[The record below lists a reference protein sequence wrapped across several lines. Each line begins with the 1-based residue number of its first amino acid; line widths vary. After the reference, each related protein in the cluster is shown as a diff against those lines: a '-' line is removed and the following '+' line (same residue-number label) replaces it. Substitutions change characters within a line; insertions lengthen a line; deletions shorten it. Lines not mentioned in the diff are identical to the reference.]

1 MPHLNLTSEGK
12 IIELKNQSPGNFTF
26 SSFKVKLLLSQR
38 IKVFL
43 MDQVQEWCEIRHNY
57 TLANEPKLAYS
68 IHIQRHVSIYT
79 LFDSLISWTRRQGA
93 GIATRGFGLFKR
105 PQLKQTST
113 YILPAWAGMQAR
125 TWQRDH
131 RLLPKGISA
140 DMQELL
146 CWMWSAVGA
155 CPLQSIW
162 YHFNHSAPF

>member
-12 IIELKNQSPGNFTF
+12 IIELKNQSLGNFPF

-57 TLANEPKLAYS
+57 ILLMSLNWHTACILRGIYPFTPSLTHSLVGQENKGQELPPRALAGWRG
-68 IHIQRHVSIYT
+68 H
-79 LFDSLISWTRRQGA
+79 SWGRQVL
-93 GIATRGFGLFKR
+93 TGFL
-105 PQLKQTST
+105 QEQ
-113 YILPAWAGMQAR
+113 AW
-125 TWQRDH
+125 TWQGDH

-140 DMQELL
+140 DVLG
-146 CWMWSAVGA
+146 WMWSAVGD

-162 YHFNHSAPF
+162 YHFHHSAPF